1 MKGISTKALGTEKIS
16 KLLVRLT
23 IPTIT
28 AQIINLL
35 YNMVD
40 RIYIAHIEDVGSIAL
55 TGVGVTLPLIMI
67 ISASASLIAAGGAPR
82 ASISLGKNDHETA
95 NKILNN
101 SFVSLFI
108 ISIILTI
115 VFGLFQ
121 RDLLMMFGASEN
133 TIQYGLDYFSIY
145 VLGIIF
151 VLLTLGLNTFITA
164 QGFTKISMLSVILG
178 AGLNIILDPIFIF
191 VLDLGVKGAAIATV
205 LSQAV
210 SCIWVL
216 SFLKGSNSTLRLQR
230 KYMKLDKNIMLP
242 SITLGIAPFI
252 MQSSESL
259 LMLTFNSNLYKYGG
273 DVAVGVMIILTSTLQ
288 LAMLP
293 ILGFA
298 QGASPIISYNYGAK
312 KIDRVVNTLK
322 YTIIICLIYSMG
334 FFIVCQS
341 VPELFLNLF
350 NLDEQYLEFGKSSLR
365 MYMGGIFIIGAL
377 LSCQQAFIALGNA
390 KSSMF
395 IAILRKIILL
405 IPMIYILPNFME
417 NKTLG
422 VFMAEPVSDI
432 LSALTTIILFMIF
445 LRKIIRENK
454 SV

>member
-28 AQIINLL
+28 AQKINLL

-216 SFLKGSNSTLRLQR
+216 SFLKWSNSTLRLQR

>member
-432 LSALTTIILFMIF
+432 LSALTTIILFIIF